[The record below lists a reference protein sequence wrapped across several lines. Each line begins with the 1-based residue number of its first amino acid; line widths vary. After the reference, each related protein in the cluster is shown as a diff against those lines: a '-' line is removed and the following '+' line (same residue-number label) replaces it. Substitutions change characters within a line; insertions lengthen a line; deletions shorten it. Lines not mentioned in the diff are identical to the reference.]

1 MKLCIR
7 QMKLDDLDEVLGIE
21 QYSFPTPWTRTVYE
35 NDLKNNPRS
44 RFFVALNNSE
54 DGELLG
60 YIGNWVIEDECHVGT
75 IASKREFRGRGIAEA
90 LLIHTARAALAEGV
104 TYIIL
109 EVRENNF
116 AAINLYRKLGF
127 KQVGLRRRYYRDTG
141 EDALLLTHHDLEGLA
156 SRDIPPAVARL
167 KEKTVE

>member
-1 MKLCIR
+1 MALYIR
-7 QMKLDDLDEVLGIE
+7 QMRPEDLDEVMEIE

-35 NDLKNNPRS
+35 NDLKRNPNS
-44 RFFVALNNSE
+44 RFFVARSDDE
-54 DGELLG
+54 GSELLG

-75 IASKREFRGRGIAEA
+75 IASKREFRGQGIAEA
-90 LLIHTARAALAEGV
+90 LLIYAARASLAEGV

-116 AAINLYRKLGF
+116 AAINLYKKLGF

-141 EDALLLTHHDLEGLA
+141 EDALLLTLNDLDALA
-156 SRDIPPAVARL
+156 SRDITPTVARQ
-167 KEKTVE
+167 KEKTVD

>member
-1 MKLCIR
+1 MKLHIR
-7 QMKLDDLDEVLGIE
+7 QMTPADLDEVLAIE

-44 RFFVALNNSE
+44 RFFVALNDSE

-60 YIGNWVIEDECHVGT
+60 YIGNWVIEDECHIGT
-75 IASKREFRGRGIAEA
+75 IATKREMRGRRIAEA
-90 LLIHTARAALAEGV
+90 MLIHTARMSLAEGV

-116 AAINLYRKLGF
+116 AAINLYKKLGF
-127 KQVGLRRRYYRDTG
+127 KRVGLRRGYYRDTG
-141 EDALLLTHHDLEGLA
+141 ENALLLALHDLESLA
-156 SRDIPPAVARL
+156 ARDIAPFLAQTEEKAV
-167 KEKTVE
+167 E